1 MSPPSYLL
9 PHPIPPLWA
18 ITEHLVELPA
28 SYNKSP
34 LAVCFTY
41 LFSKFVGSPGDHS
54 EQLGPSGLH
63 DMVQVG
69 PHGPEGVCHPCVAG
83 GVQSCFSLELWGV
96 VPHTT
101 DFVMGS

>member
-1 MSPPSYLL
+1 MSPPSHL
-9 PHPIPPLWA
+9 PLHSIPPLWA
-18 ITEHLVELPA
+18 VTEYQVELPA

-54 EQLGPSGLH
+54 EQLRPCGLY
-63 DMVQVG
+63 DMVQAG
-69 PHGPEGVCHPCVAG
+69 PRGPEGVCHPRVAG
-83 GVQSCFSLELWGV
+83 GVPSRFPLKLWGV

-101 DFVMGS
+101 DFVTGS